1 MKKRVLSRI
10 LTVVLVCTMLLGLVG
25 FAPMVETLSGSQ
37 QTIAAVDGSTGD
49 IKDTPDAGGTD
60 KDTGD
65 AGDAGEKEP
74 EPDPDP
80 EPEPKPEPDPG
91 KYIVK
96 IEQPDGGTI
105 TCEQLPENGQVEK
118 DTKLTFKVSEEKDV
132 VSSELVAIRVN
143 KTALDISKDIKK
155 GEFTVTITEN
165 TTISAEFFG
174 IRSIKVQDADKWTQ
188 SKNVTIE
195 TIGSV
200 SSKLYKNLN
209 GEDVDIEGNTF
220 EVKDNIGEKP
230 VEYPITVNGGGA
242 AKGKTATAAAKVKLV
257 DSEPPELESEVE
269 VVQNNKDY
277 KGYKYHC
284 IVTVRDN
291 GSGVNTDS
299 LRICDGENEWDLK
312 KWKLKGFGDYKVEEN
327 EDGTEVQ
334 FEFYYKV
341 NRNYFFRVKDRVGN
355 WYLGTVVDELPPAI
369 TGYEMEP
376 GSCKDAEKNIWW
388 AGSGARLT
396 ISACDA
402 GGIKSF
408 ELWYGETPVERTKL
422 ETVQDADGE
431 YKAQF
436 SIDKSGEYKVVVT
449 DESGHKAE
457 ETITVQYDPN
467 APVFV
472 SAKYTTAD
480 GNWLENLLNK
490 LTNGALFNKKV
501 GITIEVND
509 VEDGKDGKDDK
520 GNAIFASGVDKVEY
534 RLVETTT
541 ANALT
546 DKTERDSSAS
556 QGEWTGTELVID
568 KDGKA
573 SIDTIPEDFTGC
585 IELCATDKAGNKR
598 IVTVEYDEDNPDNT
612 GKLEITN
619 KATYGEGNLIVM
631 AKTGDGTDQKAYTK
645 AEGENGKPEVVRSVD
660 FDIYTTAPKLPD
672 EKNVTKEITKTDA
685 NGNEVK
691 ETVQTTTTYS
701 YGTMTVTAKRD
712 DSDQYLIN
720 ETQKNVTDKYACNAS
735 IGRGTDP
742 VRFVGNVEFTVEY
755 PIMETV
761 TETEGDN
768 VTSQP
773 PRVYKTE
780 TQTVSVPVRVQ
791 NYLDAPAIELGGT
804 PNGNGWFNANGSPL
818 TSVNLKTTDGLTKV
832 TTAYKIWYWENGQS
846 EEDAVVLH
854 KTEKAT
860 DETTGNPNDKPT
872 DTITND
878 AGNKEKATELFDAD
892 TLIQKAGHY
901 KITATSTDEIDN
913 ESEEASETFQYD
925 PNPAVI
931 RVSFKEDPAEGHAG
945 KDKYFNILR
954 TAEIRVKDDTF
965 TGSENELKNITV
977 GFTYEGAEPQKI
989 PDCDWKFTKNE
1000 NKDEPGGFWIVTYQ
1014 YGVKPGETLRDGD
1027 DYQLEVSVTDNAGN
1041 TSHTD
1046 NEGKY
1051 YINGSKEPV
1060 KNKNDEPV
1068 LHYTGKANDDFTI
1081 DQTKPV
1087 VSVVFDN
1094 NSARNEKY
1102 FSAGRTATITVTEH
1116 NFDPKSSVSMTAE
1129 NATAGADAKEGWT
1142 QNGDVWTKTV
1152 TFDPQDAVCKF
1163 SITVTDLAGNE
1174 CPDEDVNYSSS
1185 AAPREFVIDKVNPAL
1200 EITGT
1205 NASPYADACA
1215 PGFTAHD
1222 TNMSTE
1228 YTMTLT
1234 RTVRASRNANV
1245 SDRFLT
1251 RNSVTVTGTDI
1262 NAVFNTITEEAEND
1276 GIYIL
1281 DVTVMDMAGNS
1292 TQTTSTFTVN
1302 RHGSFYIF
1310 NEALADVVN
1319 AKYVQKADGSY
1330 QVTEYNASPL
1340 VGDSVKIEIYRDGQ
1354 LVTTLTP
1361 AVGAGVIGASGLYEY
1376 TYDLPAE
1383 HFAQNGRYKVALS
1396 SLDEAKNESDNTK
1409 LDDALLEFTVDS
1421 VAPEIT
1427 MIKGL
1432 EKGIVNAKELT
1443 FSAAVMDTYGIA
1455 SVQILVDGKVVKEY
1469 VTQEAY
1475 DALKAGGQ
1483 ALDHEYAVL
1492 TNTLDVGVECKLLE
1506 SSSRQHVVIA
1516 VTDMAGNVTQTDSKD
1531 FAPSYDF
1538 HENVLVSTNFW
1549 ARYIHNVWALVV
1561 TGVVILALAGGIWY
1575 VTAKKK
1581 KEHTA
1586 A

>member
-25 FAPMVETLSGSQ
+25 FAPMVETLSGTQ

-65 AGDAGEKEP
+65 TGDAGEKEP
-74 EPDPDP
+74 EPDP
-80 EPEPKPEPDPG
+80 EQKPEPKPDPKPDEC
-91 KYIVK
+91 IVTV
-96 IEQPDGGTI
+96 EQPDGGTI
-105 TCEQLPENGQVEK
+105 TCEKLPENRQVKIGTE
-118 DTKLTFKVSEEKDV
+118 LTFTVSAEKNV
-132 VSSELVAIRVN
+132 VSSELVAVRVN
-143 KTALDISKDIKK
+143 GKALDINTK
-155 GEFTVTITEN
+155 GEFTVTVTED

-200 SSKLYKNLN
+200 SSKSYKNLK
-209 GEDVDIEGNTF
+209 GEDVAIEGNSF
-220 EVKDNIGEKP
+220 EVTDNIDETA
-230 VEYPITVNGGGA
+230 VRYWITVKGGGA
-242 AKGKTATAAAKVKLV
+242 ADGKKASAAAEVKLV
-257 DSEPPELESEVE
+257 DRNAPRVTSSSKTVYKKNGKVDHYHWTVTMLDAESGMNLKALQIWYYDEYGNKKEESARNVKYGKMT
-269 VVQNNKDY
+269 VQAD
-277 KGYKYHC
+277 GL
-284 IVTVRDN
+284 IVT
-291 GSGVNTDS
+291 
-299 LRICDGENEWDLK
+299 
-312 KWKLKGFGDYKVEEN
+312 
-327 EDGTEVQ
+327 Q
-334 FEFYYKV
+334 EFNSEKD
-341 NRNYFFRVKDRVGN
+341 RNYFFTTKDRVGN
-355 WYLGTVVDELPPAI
+355 VNKIPSSADQVEDKIPPVI
-369 TGYEMEP
+369 KEWSVKP
-376 GSCKDAEKNIWW
+376 GSCNDAEENIWW
-388 AGSGARLT
+388 AGSGACLT
-396 ISACDA
+396 VKATDA
-402 GGIKSF
+402 NGVQWI
-408 ELWYGETPVERTKL
+408 KL
-422 ETVQDADGE
+422 EHGDEIQTLKPEWKDEDGA
-431 YKAQF
+431 YSATF
-436 SIDKSGEYKVVVT
+436 NIA
-449 DESGHKAE
+449 ESGKYNIFATDKKE
-457 ETITVQYDPN
+457 NTTKEAITVTIQYDPN

-472 SAKYTTAD
+472 SAKYATSAD
-480 GNWLENLLNK
+480 GSWFKGLLNK
-490 LTNGALFNKKV
+490 LTNGGLFSEKV
-501 GITIEVND
+501 GITFVVND
-509 VEDGKDGKDDK
+509 GKNGKDDK
-520 GNAIFASGVDKVEY
+520 GNAVFASGVAKVEY
-534 RLVETTT
+534 RLVETKT
-541 ANALT
+541 
-546 DKTERDSSAS
+546 KTENTSADKAERDGSTPSEDWK
-556 QGEWTGTELVID
+556 GKEI
-568 KDGKA
+568 KDFHNGKA
-573 SIDTIPEDFTGC
+573 SIEIKDGFTGY
-585 IELCATDKAGNKR
+585 IELRATDNAGNVR
-598 IVTVEYDEDNPDNT
+598 TVTVEYDANQDKPGD
-612 GKLEITN
+612 LEITN
-619 KATYGEGNLIVM
+619 KATYGKGDLIVM
-631 AKTGDGTDQKAYTK
+631 ATTGDGKDQKAYTK

-660 FDIYTTAPKLPD
+660 FEIYTTAPAETELPKS
-672 EKNVTKEITKTDA
+672 EKGSVEIPNTD
-685 NGNEVK
+685 GEGTTSK
-691 ETVQTTTTYS
+691 KTTTTYS
-701 YGTMTVTAKRD
+701 YGEMTVIATYGGKEILKQNLKPEDVAGNHTFK
-712 DSDQYLIN
+712 
-720 ETQKNVTDKYACNAS
+720 TS
-735 IGRGTDP
+735 IGSGTDP
-742 VRFVGNVEFTVEY
+742 VRFDRVVTFTVTYEIKATTTIDGTDKVIDT
-755 PIMETV
+755 PQGL
-761 TETEGDN
+761 EGN
-768 VTSQP
+768 SV
-773 PRVYKTE
+773 K
-780 TQTVSVPVRVQ
+780 QTVSVPVRVQ
-791 NYLDAPAIELGGT
+791 NYLAAPAITLEGKS
-804 PNGNGWFNANGSPL
+804 NGNGWFNANGNPL
-818 TSVNLKTTDGLTKV
+818 TSVNLKTPDGLSEV
-832 TTAYKIWYWENGQS
+832 TTDYTIWYWKNGQS
-846 EEDAVVLH
+846 EEDAVALH
-854 KTEKAT
+854 KTDDPT
-860 DETTGNPNDKPT
+860 DKPT
-872 DTITND
+872 NEPTGTITN
-878 AGNKEKATELFDAD
+878 AAAVGNQTVFEGTELFKDVED

-901 KITATSTDEIDN
+901 KITAVSADTIGNKT
-913 ESEEASETFQYD
+913 EEVSQTFKYD
-925 PNPAVI
+925 PKPADI
-931 RVSFKEDPAEGHAG
+931 RVAFTENRTGEGE
-945 KDKYFNILR
+945 YFNILR

-965 TGSENELKNITV
+965 TGSENEHENIAV
-977 GFTYEGAEPQKI
+977 SFTYEGAEPQQVGKWI
-989 PDCDWKFTKNE
+989 FTKNE
-1000 NKDEPGGFWIVTYQ
+1000 NKAEPGGIWTAKYQ

-1027 DYQLEVSVTDNAGN
+1027 NYQLKVSVTDNAGN
-1041 TSHTD
+1041 TSRTD
-1046 NEGKY
+1046 EKGWY
-1051 YINGSKEPV
+1051 YINGSQDPEKLKGQKDP
-1060 KNKNDEPV
+1060 NS
-1068 LHYTGKANDDFTI
+1068 HYTGDANDDFTI

-1116 NFDPKSSVSMTAE
+1116 NFDPEKSVSMTAE

-1152 TFDPQDAVCKF
+1152 TFNPQDAVCKF
-1163 SITVTDLAGNE
+1163 SIDVTDLAGNK
-1174 CPDEDVNYSSS
+1174 CPDEDVNYGSS
-1185 AAPREFVIDKVNPAL
+1185 AAPREFVIDQVNPAL

-1251 RNSVTVTGTDI
+1251 RDSVTVTGTDI

-1340 VGDSVKIEIYRDGQ
+1340 VADSVKIEIYRDGQ

-1561 TGVVILALAGGIWY
+1561 TGVVILTLAGGIWY

-1581 KEHTA
+1581 KEQTA

>member
-1 MKKRVLSRI
+1 MKKRVLLRI

-65 AGDAGEKEP
+65 TGDAGEKDP
-74 EPDPDP
+74 EPDP
-80 EPEPKPEPDPG
+80 EPG
-91 KYIVK
+91 KCIVK

-105 TCEQLPENGQVEK
+105 TCEQLPEDGQVK
-118 DTKLTFKVSEEKDV
+118 IGTKLTFTVSKAENV
-132 VSSELVAIRVN
+132 VSSELVAVRVN
-143 KTALDISKDIKK
+143 GKALDISKDINKK
-155 GEFTVTITEN
+155 GEFTVTVTED

-174 IRSIKVQDADKWTQ
+174 IRSIKVWDADAWTQ

-200 SSKLYKNLN
+200 SSMSYTYKNLN
-209 GEDVDIEGNTF
+209 GENVAITGNSF
-220 EVKDNIGEKP
+220 EVTDNIGEKP
-230 VEYPITVNGGGA
+230 VEYKITVKGDGA
-242 AKGKTATAAAKVKLV
+242 AKGKTATADAEVKLV
-257 DSEPPELESEVE
+257 DSEPPKLESKVE
-269 VVQNNKDY
+269 NVKNNNDY
-277 KGYKYHC
+277 KGYRYHC

-291 GSGVNTDS
+291 GSGVKTDS
-299 LRICDGENEWDLK
+299 LQICDGTNTWNLK
-312 KWKLKGFGDYKVEEN
+312 DFKYHKVEAN
-327 EDGTEVQ
+327 EDGTVVQ
-334 FEFYYKV
+334 FEFCYYANK
-341 NRNYFFRVKDRVGN
+341 NYFFKVKDRVGN
-355 WYLGTVVDELPPAI
+355 WYVGSVVDDSDPDI
-369 TGYEMEP
+369 MGYEMEP
-376 GSCKDAEKNIWW
+376 GSRNDAEKNIWW
-388 AGSGARLT
+388 AGSGACLT
-396 ISACDA
+396 VSARDA
-402 GGIKSF
+402 GGIQSF
-408 ELWYGETPVERTKL
+408 ELWYGKNPVKLTKR
-422 ETVQDADGE
+422 EFATDADGKYE
-431 YKAQF
+431 KALF
-436 SIDKSGEYKVVVT
+436 SIDKSGEYTVVVT
-449 DESGHKAE
+449 DKSGHKAE
-457 ETITVQYDPN
+457 ETITIQYDPN
-467 APVFV
+467 APKFK
-472 SAKYTTAD
+472 SAKYTTSAD
-480 GNWLENLLNK
+480 DSWIKGLLNK
-490 LTNGALFNKKV
+490 ITNGGLFSEKV
-501 GITIEVND
+501 GITFVVD
-509 VEDGKDGKDDK
+509 DGENRKDNT
-520 GNAIFASGVDKVEY
+520 GNAVFASGVAKVEY
-534 RLVETTT
+534 KTTP
-541 ANALT
+541 ANAPA
-546 DKTERDSSAS
+546 DKEESDGGASSKDWTEIEDFRN
-556 QGEWTGTELVID
+556 
-568 KDGKA
+568 GKA
-573 SIDTIPEDFTGC
+573 SIPIKDDFTGY
-585 IELCATDKAGNKR
+585 IQLRATDNAGNER
-598 IVTVEYDEDNPDNT
+598 IVTVEYDANQDKPGD
-612 GKLEITN
+612 LEITN
-619 KATYGEGNLIVM
+619 KATYGKGDLIVM

-645 AEGENGKPEVVRSVD
+645 AGDAGEPEVVRSVD
-660 FDIYTTAPKLPD
+660 FDIYTTAPDL
-672 EKNVTKEITKTDA
+672 EKTHGTTEITKKDE
-685 NGNEVK
+685 NGNDVK
-691 ETVQTTTTYS
+691 ETVDTTTTYS
-701 YGTMTVTAKRD
+701 YGEPTVTAKYD
-712 DSDQYLIN
+712 
-720 ETQKNVTDKYACNAS
+720 KTDLKL
-735 IGRGTDP
+735 
-742 VRFVGNVEFTVEY
+742 
-755 PIMETV
+755 ETV
-761 TETEGDN
+761 TGNGTGNYTTKTSIGKNGEVRFDGE
-768 VTSQP
+768 VTFKVTYEIKATTTIDSTGEKIDTHECDP
-773 PRVYKTE
+773 VE
-780 TQTVSVPVRVQ
+780 QTVSVPVRVQ
-791 NYLDAPAIELGGT
+791 NYLAAPAITLKGD
-804 PNGNGWFNANGSPL
+804 PNNDDWFNANGNPL
-818 TSVNLKTTDGLTKV
+818 TSVNLVTTDSLAEV
-832 TTAYKIWYWENGQS
+832 TTDYTIWYWENGQS
-846 EEDAVVLH
+846 EEEAVKLPE
-854 KTEKAT
+854 TPAT
-860 DETTGNPNDKPT
+860 DEPTDKPT
-872 DTITND
+872 GTITND
-878 AGNKEKATELFDAD
+878 AGGNLAKPADNELFNGVS
-892 TLIQKAGHY
+892 LIKKAGHY
-901 KITATSTDEIDN
+901 KITAVSTDDIGN
-913 ESEEASETFQYD
+913 ETEEVSRTFQYD
-925 PNPAVI
+925 PNPADICVAF
-931 RVSFKEDPAEGHAG
+931 SEKKTGGEN
-945 KDKYFNILR
+945 YFNILR
-954 TAEIRVKDDTF
+954 TAEIKVKDDTF
-965 TGSENELKNITV
+965 TGSENEHKNIAV
-977 GFTYEGAEPQKI
+977 DFTYEGAKPQQI
-989 PDCDWKFTKNE
+989 DEWTFTQNA
-1000 NKDEPGGFWIVTYQ
+1000 NKDEPGGFWTVTYQ

-1027 DYQLEVSVTDNAGN
+1027 DYQMEVSVTDNAGN
-1041 TSHTD
+1041 TSKTD
-1046 NEGKY
+1046 KQGLY
-1051 YINGSKEPV
+1051 YINGSKTAEP
-1060 KNKNDEPV
+1060 EAS
-1068 LHYTGKANDDFTI
+1068 HYTGDANDDFTI

-1116 NFDPKSSVSMTAE
+1116 NFNPELSVAMTAE

-1174 CPDEDVNYSSS
+1174 CPDKDVDYGSS
-1185 AAPREFVIDKVNPAL
+1185 AAPREFVIDQVNPAL

-1245 SDRFLT
+1245 SDRFLP

-1292 TQTTSTFTVN
+1292 TQADSTFTVN

-1340 VGDSVKIEIYRDGQ
+1340 VADSVKIEIYRDGQ

-1383 HFAQNGRYKVALS
+1383 YFAQNGRYKVALS

-1549 ARYIHNVWALVV
+1549 ARYIHNVWALVA

>member
-1 MKKRVLSRI
+1 MKKRVLLRI

-49 IKDTPDAGGTD
+49 IKDTPDAGSTD

-65 AGDAGEKEP
+65 TGDAGEKEP

-80 EPEPKPEPDPG
+80 EPEPDPG
-91 KYIVK
+91 KCIVT

-105 TCEQLPENGQVEK
+105 TCKQLPENGQVEK
-118 DTKLTFKVSEEKDV
+118 GTKLTFTVSKAENV
-132 VSSELVAIRVN
+132 VSSELVAVRVN
-143 KTALDISKDIKK
+143 ENALDISKDINKK

-174 IRSIKVQDADKWTQ
+174 IRSIKVWDADAWTQ

-200 SSKLYKNLN
+200 SSMSYTYKNQKD
-209 GEDVDIEGNTF
+209 EMAITGNTF

-230 VEYPITVNGGGA
+230 VEYTITVNGSGA
-242 AKGKTATAAAKVKLV
+242 AEGKTATADAEVKLV
-257 DSEPPELESEVE
+257 DNIAPTVTSSSERANRKNSRIF
-269 VVQNNKDY
+269 DH
-277 KGYKYHC
+277 YHWT
-284 IVTVRDN
+284 VTVTDD
-291 GSGVNTDS
+291 GSGLDV
-299 LRICDGENEWDLK
+299 E
-312 KWKLKGFGDYKVEEN
+312 KLKNGGFEIFYVSGKQLEREADENIRNRSMNLQKDGSVKIEFDSERAIDYVF
-327 EDGTEVQ
+327 TA
-334 FEFYYKV
+334 
-341 NRNYFFRVKDRVGN
+341 KDRVGN
-355 WYLGTVVDELPPAI
+355 VNEKPTADKVKDTFPPVI
-369 TGYEMEP
+369 TNWSVTC
-376 GSCKDAEKNIWW
+376 GSKVAESDDLIWW
-388 AGSGARLT
+388 AGK
-396 ISACDA
+396 DA
-402 GGIKSF
+402 KLIVKATDANGVQSI
-408 ELWYGETPVERTKL
+408 KL
-422 ETVQDADGE
+422 EHGDETQTLTPESKDEDGA
-431 YKAQF
+431 YF
-436 SIDKSGEYKVVVT
+436 VT
-449 DESGHKAE
+449 FNIAESGKYNIFATDTKGNTTKE
-457 ETITVQYDPN
+457 AITVTIQYDPI
-467 APVFV
+467 APKFE
-472 SAKYTTAD
+472 SAKYTTSAD
-480 GNWLENLLNK
+480 GNWLKSLLNK
-490 LTNGALFNKKV
+490 LTNGALFNETV
-501 GITIEVND
+501 GITVAVND
-509 VEDGKDGKDDK
+509 GENGKDNGV
-520 GNAIFASGVDKVEY
+520 FASGVAKVEY
-534 RLVETTT
+534 LLVETTT
-541 ANALT
+541 ANASA
-546 DKTERDSSAS
+546 DKAERDGSAS
-556 QGEWTGTELVID
+556 QEKWKGTELVIE
-568 KDGKA
+568 DGKA
-573 SIDTIPEDFTGC
+573 SIPIKDGFKKDFTGY
-585 IELCATDKAGNKR
+585 IELRATDKAGNESF
-598 IVTVEYDEDNPDNT
+598 VTVEYDKENPDNS

-619 KATYGEGNLIVM
+619 KATYSGEGDLIVM

-645 AEGENGKPEVVRSVD
+645 AGDAGNPEVVRSVD
-660 FDIYTTAPKLPD
+660 FDIYTTAPDLPKD
-672 EKNVTKEITKTDA
+672 EEGSAEIPNPNGEGTTIQKTKT
-685 NGNEVK
+685 
-691 ETVQTTTTYS
+691 TYL
-701 YGTMTVTAKRD
+701 YGEMTVTAKYD
-712 DSDQYLIN
+712 NGN
-720 ETQKNVTDKYACNAS
+720 EELSIEDKSSEDEAAAGNRTYAAS
-735 IGRGTDP
+735 IGKNGDVRFAGVVTFKVTYKIKATTKIDGTDDVIDTP
-742 VRFVGNVEFTVEY
+742 DKDKSVE
-755 PIMETV
+755 
-761 TETEGDN
+761 
-768 VTSQP
+768 
-773 PRVYKTE
+773 
-780 TQTVSVPVRVQ
+780 QTVSVPVRVQ
-791 NYLDAPAIELGGT
+791 NYLDAPEIELGGT
-804 PNGNGWFNANGSPL
+804 PNDNSWFNSNGNPL
-818 TSVNLKTTDGLTKV
+818 TSVNLKTPDGLSDV
-832 TTAYKIWYWENGQS
+832 TTAYTIWYWENGQS
-846 EEDAVVLH
+846 EEEAVKLP
-854 KTEKAT
+854 KTLGA
-860 DETTGNPNDKPT
+860 DEPTG
-872 DTITND
+872 TITNA
-878 AGNKEKATELFDAD
+878 AGGNQTVFKGTELFKDVKD
-892 TLIQKAGHY
+892 TQIQKAGYY
-901 KITATSTDEIDN
+901 KITAVSTDKIGN
-913 ESEEASETFQYD
+913 SKEAKSLVFKYD
-925 PNPAVI
+925 PSPADI
-931 RVSFKEDPAEGHAG
+931 RVAFSEKKTGEET
-945 KDKYFNILR
+945 YFNILR
-954 TAEIRVKDDTF
+954 TAEIRVEDDTF
-965 TGSENELKNITV
+965 TGSENEHENIAV
-977 GFTYEGAEPQKI
+977 RFTYEGAKPQLDK
-989 PDCDWKFTKNE
+989 DWTFTE
-1000 NKDEPGGFWIVTYQ
+1000 NKDEPGGIWIVTYQ
-1014 YGVKPGETLRDGD
+1014 YGVKPGEALRDGD

-1041 TSHTD
+1041 ASST
-1046 NEGKY
+1046 GKKGMLTK
-1051 YINGSKEPV
+1051 NGKEV
-1060 KNKNDEPV
+1060 GIC
-1068 LHYTGKANDDFTI
+1068 YTGDANDDFTI

-1116 NFDPKSSVSMTAE
+1116 NFKPELSVSMTAE

-1163 SITVTDLAGNE
+1163 SIDVTDLAGNE
-1174 CPDEDVNYSSS
+1174 CPDEDVNYGGS
-1185 AAPREFVIDKVNPAL
+1185 AAPREFVIDQVNPAL

-1205 NASPYADACA
+1205 NATPYADACA

-1251 RNSVTVTGTDI
+1251 RDSVTVTGTDI

-1292 TQTTSTFTVN
+1292 TQATSTFTVN

-1361 AVGAGVIGASGLYEY
+1361 TVGAGVIGASGLYEY

>member
-1 MKKRVLSRI
+1 MKKRVLLRI

-65 AGDAGEKEP
+65 AGDAGEE
-74 EPDPDP
+74 DPA
-80 EPEPKPEPDPG
+80 PKPEPGKEDPEQKPDPG
-91 KYIVK
+91 KCFVT

-105 TCEQLPENGQVEK
+105 TCAELPESGQVKAGTE
-118 DTKLTFKVSEEKDV
+118 LTFTVSEDETA
-132 VSSELVAIRVN
+132 VSSTFRKAAVN
-143 KTALDISKDIKK
+143 GKVVEDVK
-155 GEFTVTITEN
+155 GGKFAVVVEENITVT
-165 TTISAEFFG
+165 AEFFG
-174 IRSIKVQDADKWTQ
+174 IQSVTVSDADKWTR
-188 SKNVTIE
+188 SKTVTVK

-200 SSKLYKNLN
+200 DSMTYQTTD
-209 GEDVDIEGNTF
+209 GEAVPFDRSF
-220 EVKDNIGEKP
+220 EVKDEIGEKP
-230 VEYPITVNGGGA
+230 VKYTITVNGGGQTVEKPFSVSKIDSKA
-242 AKGKTATAAAKVKLV
+242 PKAKYTFKNKGNKKIIGTVTVTDETQISAPVTFKYTGWIADKEAPVSSGVLNCPKRNTYEFTAPRYSNDGKELRYTVSGQDEAGNVAIFNGNAGIVCDVLDGVTDSACAWVGGKSKIRVILAGIPVNNLNVEATYDGQASKEPLFKNDKTLKDYVQPSGEIEIPISALNIEPYTLTTYRFSCE
-257 DSEPPELESEVE
+257 DSEAEVTVKYDPDAPVLNPEPTYVFTNTSAESRILHFISFGLLFNKQIEFAFDAKDIYRISGSDELQASGIAAVQYSTDDDKSKDSWRDMECERKDGLFHYTCSFDGKFTGSIYVRAIDNVGNVTNPAEVKFDGKSIIISNEGTTVSDDGVLSVYTTTDRNDTEMPYAGDWANNVTFTAITQQDENISSVCAVYVKDGKEHAIEMTKADDGSGAYYGVLNNE
-269 VVQNNKDY
+269 VYAGPVTITAYKKAEVTDAEVNASATDNPVASVDISVKVQNNIDLGESVKIKSDQKTVELNSDEPIWWFNSNDNILNEANIDELTSLAPYAVYWKLERATVNDPDKFVQIDY
-277 KGYKYHC
+277 GVYGNMTEKKYKELYESFE
-284 IVTVRDN
+284 
-291 GSGVNTDS
+291 GSGVQKEYQCTS
-299 LRICDGENEWDLK
+299 EPALDLMSQISETGIYR
-312 KWKLKGFGDYKVEEN
+312 LSV
-327 EDGTEVQ
+327 
-334 FEFYYKV
+334 
-341 NRNYFFRVKDRVGN
+341 RP
-355 WYLGTVVDELPPAI
+355 VDEARNI
-369 TGYEMEP
+369 AENWSDYTFKY
-376 GSCKDAEKNIWW
+376 DATAPMIKAVFEDAMQPSANGKYYNIQ
-388 AGSGARLT
+388 RTVT
-396 ISACDA
+396 IS
-402 GGIKSF
+402 
-408 ELWYGETPVERTKL
+408 
-422 ETVQDADGE
+422 
-431 YKAQF
+431 
-436 SIDKSGEYKVVVT
+436 VT
-449 DESGHKAE
+449 DEGFTGAE
-457 ETITVQYDPN
+457 NWSDLELKETIT
-467 APVFV
+467 
-472 SAKYTTAD
+472 
-480 GNWLENLLNK
+480 L
-490 LTNGALFNKKV
+490 
-501 GITIEVND
+501 
-509 VEDGKDGKDDK
+509 
-520 GNAIFASGVDKVEY
+520 ASGEKARQVKDW
-534 RLVETTT
+534 T
-541 ANALT
+541 
-546 DKTERDSSAS
+546 
-556 QGEWTGTELVID
+556 WTGSCWE
-568 KDGKA
+568 
-573 SIDTIPEDFTGC
+573 C
-585 IELCATDKAGNKR
+585 
-598 IVTVEYDEDNPDNT
+598 
-612 GKLEITN
+612 
-619 KATYGEGNLIVM
+619 
-631 AKTGDGTDQKAYTK
+631 Q
-645 AEGENGKPEVVRSVD
+645 
-660 FDIYTTAPKLPD
+660 
-672 EKNVTKEITKTDA
+672 
-685 NGNEVK
+685 
-691 ETVQTTTTYS
+691 YS
-701 YGTMTVTAKRD
+701 YGVT
-712 DSDQYLIN
+712 
-720 ETQKNVTDKYACNAS
+720 
-735 IGRGTDP
+735 
-742 VRFVGNVEFTVEY
+742 
-755 PIMETV
+755 
-761 TETEGDN
+761 GDAAA
-768 VTSQP
+768 
-773 PRVYKTE
+773 
-780 TQTVSVPVRVQ
+780 
-791 NYLDAPAIELGGT
+791 L
-804 PNGNGWFNANGSPL
+804 
-818 TSVNLKTTDGLTKV
+818 
-832 TTAYKIWYWENGQS
+832 
-846 EEDAVVLH
+846 
-854 KTEKAT
+854 
-860 DETTGNPNDKPT
+860 
-872 DTITND
+872 
-878 AGNKEKATELFDAD
+878 
-892 TLIQKAGHY
+892 
-901 KITATSTDEIDN
+901 
-913 ESEEASETFQYD
+913 
-925 PNPAVI
+925 
-931 RVSFKEDPAEGHAG
+931 
-945 KDKYFNILR
+945 
-954 TAEIRVKDDTF
+954 
-965 TGSENELKNITV
+965 
-977 GFTYEGAEPQKI
+977 
-989 PDCDWKFTKNE
+989 
-1000 NKDEPGGFWIVTYQ
+1000 
-1014 YGVKPGETLRDGD
+1014 DGD
-1027 DYQLEVSVTDNAGN
+1027 DYKLTVSAQDRAGN
-1041 TSHTD
+1041 TASTD
-1046 NEGKY
+1046 TDGMLTQNGKEVG
-1051 YINGSKEPV
+1051 IC
-1060 KNKNDEPV
+1060 
-1068 LHYTGKANDDFTI
+1068 YTGDANDDFTI

-1102 FSAGRTATITVTEH
+1102 FSVGRTATITVTEH
-1116 NFDPKSSVSMTAE
+1116 NFDPEKSVDMTAE

-1163 SITVTDLAGNE
+1163 SITVTDLAGNK
-1174 CPDEDVNYSSS
+1174 CPDEDVNYGSS
-1185 AAPREFVIDKVNPAL
+1185 AAPREFVIDQVNPAL

-1205 NASPYADACA
+1205 NATPYADACA

-1251 RNSVTVTGTDI
+1251 RDSVTVTGTDI

>member
-49 IKDTPDAGGTD
+49 IKDTPDAGSTD

-65 AGDAGEKEP
+65 TGDAGEKEP

-80 EPEPKPEPDPG
+80 EPEPDPG
-91 KYIVK
+91 KCIVT

-105 TCEQLPENGQVEK
+105 TCKQLPENGQVEK
-118 DTKLTFKVSEEKDV
+118 DTKLTFTVSKAENV
-132 VSSELVAIRVN
+132 VSSELVAVRVN
-143 KTALDISKDIKK
+143 ENALDISKDINKK
-155 GEFTVTITEN
+155 GEFTGTITITEN

-174 IRSIKVQDADKWTQ
+174 IRSIKVWDADAWTQ

-200 SSKLYKNLN
+200 SSKSYKNLN
-209 GEDVDIEGNTF
+209 GEDVAITGNTF
-220 EVKDNIGEKP
+220 EVTDNIDETA
-230 VEYPITVNGGGA
+230 VRYWITVKGGGA
-242 AKGKTATAAAKVKLV
+242 ADGKKASAAAEVKLV
-257 DSEPPELESEVE
+257 DRNAPRVTSSSKTVYKKNGIFDYNHWTVTMLDAESGMNLKALQIWYYDEYGNKKEESARNVKYGKMT
-269 VVQNNKDY
+269 VQAD
-277 KGYKYHC
+277 GH
-284 IVTVRDN
+284 IVT
-291 GSGVNTDS
+291 
-299 LRICDGENEWDLK
+299 
-312 KWKLKGFGDYKVEEN
+312 
-327 EDGTEVQ
+327 Q
-334 FEFYYKV
+334 EFNSEKD
-341 NRNYFFRVKDRVGN
+341 RNYFFTTKDRVGN
-355 WYLGTVVDELPPAI
+355 VNEIPSSADQVEDKIPPVI
-369 TGYEMEP
+369 TKWSVEP
-376 GSCKDAEKNIWW
+376 GSCNNAEENIWW
-388 AGSGARLT
+388 AGSGACLT
-396 ISACDA
+396 VKATDA
-402 GGIKSF
+402 NGVQSI
-408 ELWYGETPVERTKL
+408 KL
-422 ETVQDADGE
+422 EHGDETQTLTPESKDEDGA
-431 YKAQF
+431 YF
-436 SIDKSGEYKVVVT
+436 VT
-449 DESGHKAE
+449 FNIAESGKYNIFATDTKGNTTKE
-457 ETITVQYDPN
+457 AITVTIQYDPI
-467 APVFV
+467 APKFE
-472 SAKYTTAD
+472 SAKYTTSAD
-480 GNWLENLLNK
+480 DNWLKGLLNK
-490 LTNGALFNKKV
+490 LTNGALFNEKV
-501 GITIEVND
+501 GITFVVND
-509 VEDGKDGKDDK
+509 GAYDKDTDT
-520 GNAIFASGVDKVEY
+520 FASGVAKVEY
-534 RLVETTT
+534 CLVETTT
-541 ANALT
+541 TTENTSA
-546 DKTERDSSAS
+546 DKAERDGSDSSEDWKEPEIS
-556 QGEWTGTELVID
+556 KKGNKYIPIQG
-568 KDGKA
+568 
-573 SIDTIPEDFTGC
+573 DFTGY
-585 IELCATDKAGNKR
+585 IKLRATDNAGNESF
-598 IVTVEYDEDNPDNT
+598 VTVEYDEENPDNS

-619 KATYGEGNLIVM
+619 KATYGEGDLIVM
-631 AKTGDGTDQKAYTK
+631 AKTGNGTDQKAYTK
-645 AEGENGKPEVVRSVD
+645 AEGAEQPEVVRSVD
-660 FDIYTTAPKLPD
+660 FDIYTTAPDLP
-672 EKNVTKEITKTDA
+672 EETPGTAEITKTDG
-685 NGNEVK
+685 NGNDVK
-691 ETVQTTTTYS
+691 ETVKTTTTYS
-701 YGTMTVTAKRD
+701 YGKPTVTATNGKEEL
-712 DSDQYLIN
+712 SI
-720 ETQKNVTDKYACNAS
+720 EDKSSEDEAAAGNRTYAAS
-735 IGRGTDP
+735 IGKNGDVRFAGVVTFKVTYKIEATTKIDGTDDVIDTPESHKKDP
-742 VRFVGNVEFTVEY
+742 VE
-755 PIMETV
+755 
-761 TETEGDN
+761 
-768 VTSQP
+768 
-773 PRVYKTE
+773 
-780 TQTVSVPVRVQ
+780 QTVSVPVRVQ
-791 NYLDAPAIELGGT
+791 NYLDAPVIELKT
-804 PNGNGWFNANGSPL
+804 NENKIDNGDSWFNSNGHPL
-818 TSVNLKTTDGLTKV
+818 TSVNLKTPDGLSDV
-832 TTAYKIWYWENGQS
+832 TTAYTIWYWENGQS
-846 EEDAVVLH
+846 EEEAVKLP
-854 KTEKAT
+854 KTLGA
-860 DETTGNPNDKPT
+860 DEPTG
-872 DTITND
+872 TITNA
-878 AGNKEKATELFDAD
+878 AGGNQTVFKGTELFKDVKD
-892 TLIQKAGHY
+892 TQIQKAGYY
-901 KITATSTDEIDN
+901 KITAVSTDKIGN
-913 ESEEASETFQYD
+913 SKEAKSLVFKYD
-925 PNPAVI
+925 PSPADI
-931 RVSFKEDPAEGHAG
+931 RVAFSEKKTGEET
-945 KDKYFNILR
+945 YFNILR
-954 TAEIRVKDDTF
+954 TAEIRVEDDTF
-965 TGSENELKNITV
+965 TGSENEHENIAV
-977 GFTYEGAEPQKI
+977 RFTYEGAKPQLDK
-989 PDCDWKFTKNE
+989 DWTFTE
-1000 NKDEPGGFWIVTYQ
+1000 NKDEPGGIWIVTYQ
-1014 YGVKPGETLRDGD
+1014 YGVKPGEALRDGD

-1041 TSHTD
+1041 ASSTD
-1046 NEGKY
+1046 KKGMLTKNGKEVG
-1051 YINGSKEPV
+1051 IC
-1060 KNKNDEPV
+1060 
-1068 LHYTGKANDDFTI
+1068 YTGDANDDFTI

-1116 NFDPKSSVSMTAE
+1116 NFKPELSVSMTAE

-1163 SITVTDLAGNE
+1163 SITVTDLAGNK
-1174 CPDEDVNYSSS
+1174 CPDEDVNYGSS
-1185 AAPREFVIDKVNPAL
+1185 AAPREFVIDQVNPAL

-1205 NASPYADACA
+1205 NATPYADACA

-1251 RNSVTVTGTDI
+1251 RDSVTVTGTDI

>member
-1 MKKRVLSRI
+1 MKKRVLLRI

-49 IKDTPDAGGTD
+49 IKDTPDAGRTD

-65 AGDAGEKEP
+65 TGDAGEKEP

-91 KYIVK
+91 KCIVT

-105 TCEQLPENGQVEK
+105 TCKQLPENGQVEK
-118 DTKLTFKVSEEKDV
+118 DTKLTFTVSPEENV
-132 VSSELVAIRVN
+132 VSSELVAVRVN
-143 KTALDISKDIKK
+143 GEDLDISKDINKK
-155 GEFTVTITEN
+155 GEFTGTITITEN

-174 IRSIKVQDADKWTQ
+174 IRSIKVWDADKWTQ

-200 SSKLYKNLN
+200 SSKSYKNLN
-209 GEDVDIEGNTF
+209 GENVAITGNSF
-220 EVKDNIGEKP
+220 KVEDNIGKKAET
-230 VEYPITVNGGGA
+230 YTITVNGKGA
-242 AKGKTATAAAKVKLV
+242 ANGKTVSTDVEVKLV
-257 DSEPPELESEVE
+257 DRNAPTVTSSSERV
-269 VVQNNKDY
+269 NKKNSRKVDH
-277 KGYKYHC
+277 YHWT
-284 IVTVRDN
+284 VTVFDAE
-291 GSGVNTDS
+291 SGVNS
-299 LRICDGENEWDLK
+299 KALGFQIRYYEWSIRSRKWDLNEETNATN
-312 KWKLKGFGDYKVEEN
+312 LKMTEEKDGSVKIEFDSERAIDYVF
-327 EDGTEVQ
+327 TA
-334 FEFYYKV
+334 
-341 NRNYFFRVKDRVGN
+341 KDAVGN
-355 WYLGTVVDELPPAI
+355 ESVVLSADQVEDTFPPEI
-369 TGYEMEP
+369 KGYEMEH
-376 GSCKDAEKNIWW
+376 GSCKDADKNIWW
-388 AGSGARLT
+388 AGKDAKLT
-396 ISACDA
+396 VKATDA
-402 GGIKSF
+402 NGVQWIKLEHGDKKQTLKP
-408 ELWYGETPVERTKL
+408 ELKERTYFATFNIA
-422 ETVQDADGE
+422 E
-431 YKAQF
+431 
-436 SIDKSGEYKVVVT
+436 SGEYKVVVT
-449 DESGHKAE
+449 DNSQKTTE
-457 ETITVQYDPN
+457 ETITIQYDPN

-472 SAKYTTAD
+472 SAKYATSAD
-480 GNWLENLLNK
+480 GSWFKGLLNK
-490 LTNGALFNKKV
+490 LTNGGLFSEKV
-501 GITIEVND
+501 GITFVVND
-509 VEDGKDGKDDK
+509 DEDDK
-520 GNAIFASGVDKVEY
+520 DNGVFASGVAKVEY
-534 RLVETTT
+534 LLVETTT
-541 ANALT
+541 ENASA
-546 DKTERDSSAS
+546 DKAERDGSNSSEDWKEPETS
-556 QGEWTGTELVID
+556 PKGNKYIPIQG
-568 KDGKA
+568 
-573 SIDTIPEDFTGC
+573 DFTGY
-585 IELCATDKAGNKR
+585 IQLRATDNAGNESF
-598 IVTVEYDEDNPDNT
+598 VTVEYDKENPDNS

-619 KATYGEGNLIVM
+619 KATYGEGDLIVM
-631 AKTGDGTDQKAYTK
+631 AKTGDGIDQKAYTK
-645 AEGENGKPEVVRSVD
+645 AEGAEQPEVVRSVD
-660 FDIYTTAPKLPD
+660 FDIYTTAPDLPGD
-672 EKNVTKEITKTDA
+672 TESSTTNPETNVTKTTK
-685 NGNEVK
+685 
-691 ETVQTTTTYS
+691 TTYS
-701 YGTMTVTAKRD
+701 YGEMTVTAKYGNTTILKQNLN
-712 DSDQYLIN
+712 SDVAGN
-720 ETQKNVTDKYACNAS
+720 HTFEAS
-735 IGRGTDP
+735 IGKNGD
-742 VRFVGNVEFTVEY
+742 VRFDGNVEFTVKY

-761 TETEGDN
+761 TVDGQQGTPTVFRTDE
-768 VTSQP
+768 
-773 PRVYKTE
+773 
-780 TQTVSVPVRVQ
+780 QTVSVPVRVQ
-791 NYLDAPAIELGGT
+791 NYLDAPVIELV
-804 PNGNGWFNANGSPL
+804 NGEGKNDNGDSWFNSNGHPL
-818 TSVNLKTTDGLTKV
+818 TSVNLKTMDGLAKV
-832 TTAYKIWYWENGQS
+832 TTDYKILYWENGQS
-846 EEDAVVLH
+846 EEDAVVLYY
-854 KTEKAT
+854 T
-860 DETTGNPNDKPT
+860 DEPT
-872 DTITND
+872 DEPTGTITNA
-878 AGNKEKATELFDAD
+878 AGDNLAKPADNELFNVTPPQKTLIEKA
-892 TLIQKAGHY
+892 GYY
-901 KITATSTDEIDN
+901 KITAVSTDKIGNSKEA
-913 ESEEASETFQYD
+913 ESLVFKYD
-925 PNPAVI
+925 PSPADI
-931 RVSFKEDPAEGHAG
+931 RVAFTEKKTGQET
-945 KDKYFNILR
+945 YFNILR

-965 TGSENELKNITV
+965 TGSENEFEKIIPT
-977 GFTYEGAEPQKI
+977 FTFKGAEPQQVGKWI
-989 PDCDWKFTKNE
+989 FTKNG
-1000 NKDEPGGFWIVTYQ
+1000 NKAEPGGIWTATYQ

-1041 TSHTD
+1041 TSKTD

-1051 YINGSKEPV
+1051 YINGSKTAEP
-1060 KNKNDEPV
+1060 EAS
-1068 LHYTGKANDDFTI
+1068 HYTGDANDDFTI

-1116 NFDPKSSVSMTAE
+1116 NFKPELSVSMTAE

-1174 CPDEDVNYSSS
+1174 CPDEDVNYGSS
-1185 AAPREFVIDKVNPAL
+1185 AAPREFVVDQVNPAL

-1205 NASPYADACA
+1205 NATPYADACA

-1251 RNSVTVTGTDI
+1251 RDSVTVTGTDI

-1443 FSAAVMDTYGIA
+1443 FSAAVLDTYGIA
-1455 SVQILVDGKVVKEY
+1455 SVQIQVDGKVVKEY

-1483 ALDHEYAVL
+1483 TLDHEYAVL

-1506 SSSRQHVVIA
+1506 SSSRQHVVIV

-1561 TGVVILALAGGIWY
+1561 TGVVILAIAGGIWY

-1581 KEHTA
+1581 KERTA

>member
-1 MKKRVLSRI
+1 MKKRVLLRI

-49 IKDTPDAGGTD
+49 IKDTPDAGSTD

-65 AGDAGEKEP
+65 TGDAGEKEP

-91 KYIVK
+91 KCIVT

-105 TCEQLPENGQVEK
+105 TCKQLPENGQVEK
-118 DTKLTFKVSEEKDV
+118 DTKLTFTVSPEKAKKAEKAEKAEEGV
-132 VSSELVAIRVN
+132 VSSELVAVRVN
-143 KTALDISKDIKK
+143 ENALDISKDINKK

-174 IRSIKVQDADKWTQ
+174 IRSITVQNADAWTQ

-200 SSKLYKNLN
+200 SSKSYKKPN
-209 GEDVDIEGNTF
+209 GENVAITGNSF
-220 EVKDNIGEKP
+220 KVEDNIGKKAET
-230 VEYPITVNGGGA
+230 YTIMVNGDGA
-242 AKGKTATAAAKVKLV
+242 AKGKTATADAEVKLV
-257 DSEPPELESEVE
+257 DRNAPTVTSSSERV
-269 VVQNNKDY
+269 NKKNSRKCDH
-277 KGYKYHC
+277 YHWT
-284 IVTVRDN
+284 VTVFDAE
-291 GSGVNTDS
+291 SGVNSKALGFQIRYYEWSIRSRKWILHEETNATNLKMTEGKDEVTIEFDS
-299 LRICDGENEWDLK
+299 ERAI
-312 KWKLKGFGDYKVEEN
+312 DYVF
-327 EDGTEVQ
+327 TA
-334 FEFYYKV
+334 
-341 NRNYFFRVKDRVGN
+341 KDAVGN
-355 WYLGTVVDELPPAI
+355 ESVVLSADQVEDTIPPEI
-369 TGYEMEP
+369 EGYEMEP
-376 GSCKDAEKNIWW
+376 GSCKDAKKNIWW
-388 AGSGARLT
+388 AGKDAKLT
-396 ISACDA
+396 VKATDA
-402 GGIKSF
+402 NGVQSI
-408 ELWYGETPVERTKL
+408 KL
-422 ETVQDADGE
+422 ERGDEKQTLKPEWKDEDGTYFATFNIAE
-431 YKAQF
+431 
-436 SIDKSGEYKVVVT
+436 SGEYTVVVT
-449 DESGHKAE
+449 DKSGHKAE
-457 ETITVQYDPN
+457 ETITIQYDPI
-467 APVFV
+467 APKFE
-472 SAKYTTAD
+472 SAKYTTSAD
-480 GNWLENLLNK
+480 DNWLKGLLNK
-490 LTNGALFNKKV
+490 LTNGALFNEKV
-501 GITIEVND
+501 GITFVVND
-509 VEDGKDGKDDK
+509 GAYDKDTDT
-520 GNAIFASGVDKVEY
+520 FASGVAKVEY
-534 RLVETTT
+534 CLVKTTT
-541 ANALT
+541 ANASA
-546 DKTERDSSAS
+546 DKAERDGSDSSEDWKEPEIS
-556 QGEWTGTELVID
+556 QKGN
-568 KDGKA
+568 KY
-573 SIDTIPEDFTGC
+573 IPIQGDFTGY
-585 IELCATDKAGNKR
+585 IELRATDKAGNESF
-598 IVTVEYDEDNPDNT
+598 VTVKCDEENPDNI
-612 GKLEITN
+612 EITN
-619 KATYGEGNLIVM
+619 KATYSGEGDLIVM

-645 AEGENGKPEVVRSVD
+645 AGDAGNPEVVRSVD
-660 FDIYTTAPKLPD
+660 FDIYTTKPSEEFLPKS
-672 EKNVTKEITKTDA
+672 ETKEADSA
-685 NGNEVK
+685 DGK
-691 ETVQTTTTYS
+691 ETTTTTYW
-701 YGTMTVTAKRD
+701 YGKPTVTAK
-712 DSDQYLIN
+712 YGN
-720 ETQKNVTDKYACNAS
+720 EGLSIEDKSSEDEAAAGNRTYAAS
-735 IGRGTDP
+735 IGRGTGR
-742 VRFVGNVEFTVEY
+742 VRFGGNVEFTVKY
-755 PIMETV
+755 PIMKTTEETGKTPV
-761 TETEGDN
+761 TE
-768 VTSQP
+768 
-773 PRVYKTE
+773 E
-780 TQTVSVPVRVQ
+780 TKDAVVQTVSVPVRVQ
-791 NYLDAPAIELGGT
+791 NYLDAPVITTTSNPANPANPEAEWYNSRDNELTGLTIQTPDSLATVETVYTVEYQPNTKEQNGEKSVAFSGTIEQVKPIKSIFEDLQKYNKSGIYT
-804 PNGNGWFNANGSPL
+804 ITVTSSDNIGNADTNANL
-818 TSVNLKTTDGLTKV
+818 TFK
-832 TTAYKIWYWENGQS
+832 
-846 EEDAVVLH
+846 
-854 KTEKAT
+854 
-860 DETTGNPNDKPT
+860 
-872 DTITND
+872 
-878 AGNKEKATELFDAD
+878 
-892 TLIQKAGHY
+892 
-901 KITATSTDEIDN
+901 
-913 ESEEASETFQYD
+913 YD
-925 PNPAVI
+925 PSPADI
-931 RVSFKEDPAEGHAG
+931 RVAFSEKKTGQET
-945 KDKYFNILR
+945 YFNILR
-954 TAEIRVKDDTF
+954 TAEIRVEDDTF
-965 TGSENELKNITV
+965 TGSEDEFEKITLT
-977 GFTYEGAEPQKI
+977 FDFKGAEPQQ
-989 PDCDWKFTKNE
+989 DGYWKFTKKE
-1000 NKDEPGGFWIVTYQ
+1000 NKDEPGKNEPGGIWTAKYQ

-1027 DYQLEVSVTDNAGN
+1027 DYKLTVSVTDNAGN
-1041 TSHTD
+1041 ASSTD

-1060 KNKNDEPV
+1060 KNENNEPE
-1068 LHYTGKANDDFTI
+1068 LHYTGDANDDFTI

-1116 NFDPKSSVSMTAE
+1116 NFDPEKSVDMTAE

-1163 SITVTDLAGNE
+1163 SITVTDLAGNK
-1174 CPDEDVNYSSS
+1174 CPDEDVNYGSS
-1185 AAPREFVIDKVNPAL
+1185 AAPREFVIDQVTPAL

-1205 NASPYADACA
+1205 NATPYADACA

-1251 RNSVTVTGTDI
+1251 RDSVTVTGTDI

-1361 AVGAGVIGASGLYEY
+1361 TVGAGVIGASGLYEY